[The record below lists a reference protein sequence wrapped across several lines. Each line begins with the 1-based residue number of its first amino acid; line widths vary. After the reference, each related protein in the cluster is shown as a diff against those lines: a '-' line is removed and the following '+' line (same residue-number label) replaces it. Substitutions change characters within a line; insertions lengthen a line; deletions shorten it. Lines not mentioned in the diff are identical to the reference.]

1 VRRCRVSFALPTSAS
16 QASVKTTSLPL
27 DHKSVNVDVV
37 HVATCGARSLA
48 RLGSPTHRHQLAD
61 PRRRRGKSS
70 VRSIKHFTDNFPNF
84 RPALQTNERP
94 AQFPERAPSVSLSV
108 QLRGFIWPPR
118 LRARSS
124 RLVRRPSWLHSRS
137 LGRVQHRLRCWLLY
151 ARWQARIIR
160 LGDVDHGG
168 RFTGIGFPSVVI
180 MRSCW
185 GPAASTS
192 PDRHWYRPPTSHPC

>member
-1 VRRCRVSFALPTSAS
+1 
-16 QASVKTTSLPL
+16 
-27 DHKSVNVDVV
+27 VNVDVV

-48 RLGSPTHRHQLAD
+48 RLGSPTHRQQLAD
-61 PRRRRGKSS
+61 PRRRRGKNS
-70 VRSIKHFTDNFPNF
+70 VRSIKHVTDNFPNF

-94 AQFPERAPSVSLSV
+94 AQFPGRAPSVSLSV

-124 RLVRRPSWLHSRS
+124 RLVRRPSRLHSRG
-137 LGRVQHRLRCWLLY
+137 LGRVQDRLRCWLLY

-168 RFTGIGFPSVVI
+168 QVYRHWLSFSCNYAVLLWPCSEYIARQALVPS
-180 MRSCW
+180 
-185 GPAASTS
+185 AAFKSLPSLSTS
-192 PDRHWYRPPTSHPC
+192 LAACTRGQ